1 MRKNNEEIIQKEQEL
16 IKSINNLNNSI
27 NQKKTDIEELEVTPK
42 MKFIREQIKV
52 LKEKKSLLKK
62 DARKDPAFMS
72 TNEIILSLGVALMIT
87 SLIVIFLK
95 NPVLYAAIVIP
106 TTIGAIKFRKNINWI
121 LKYFITDVKMNRL
134 SVINNILTK
143 TRKNMTKKFT
153 KEHYNEL
160 HRYEKIKELNINE
173 LVELKEKQL
182 ETYNKEKE
190 RREEVTTLEK
200 AINLID
206 TIVLNKSFKKNIE
219 DINNVSLMLSGYVK
233 TLDIPVQLE
242 LTERIAFHYENAIKL
257 AIESGDLDKMTLRT
271 IHHSYITNILLNNG
285 LSVKEI
291 KESRNITDT
300 LIKTLQKEPVK
311 SKTRTKQR

>member
-42 MKFIREQIKV
+42 MKFIREQIKL

-134 SVINNILTK
+134 SIINNILTK
-143 TRKNMTKKFT
+143 IRKNMTKKIT
-153 KEHYNEL
+153 KEHYNDL
-160 HRYEKIKELNINE
+160 HRYEKNKELNINE
-173 LVELKEKQL
+173 LVELKE
-182 ETYNKEKE
+182 
-190 RREEVTTLEK
+190 
-200 AINLID
+200 
-206 TIVLNKSFKKNIE
+206 
-219 DINNVSLMLSGYVK
+219 
-233 TLDIPVQLE
+233 
-242 LTERIAFHYENAIKL
+242 
-257 AIESGDLDKMTLRT
+257 
-271 IHHSYITNILLNNG
+271 
-285 LSVKEI
+285 
-291 KESRNITDT
+291 
-300 LIKTLQKEPVK
+300 
-311 SKTRTKQR
+311 